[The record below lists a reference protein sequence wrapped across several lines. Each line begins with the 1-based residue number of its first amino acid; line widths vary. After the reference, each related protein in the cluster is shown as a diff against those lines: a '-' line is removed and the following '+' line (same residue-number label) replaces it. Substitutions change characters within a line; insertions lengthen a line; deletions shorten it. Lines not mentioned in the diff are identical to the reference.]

1 VKSFTTTIILKP
13 VITERSNAL
22 KEADHKFV
30 FEVDPRANKRE
41 IKLAIEKLFNV
52 TVLDVKTAIVKGKP
66 KTSMR
71 KGGRFVGKRPKR
83 KKAIVKLAEG
93 QNIDIF
99 DQV

>member
-1 VKSFTTTIILKP
+1 MKNLTTIILKP
-13 VITERSNAL
+13 VITERTNAL

-30 FEVDPRANKRE
+30 FEVHPKANKHE
-41 IKLAIEKLFNV
+41 IKLAVEKLFNV
-52 TVLDVKTAIVKGKP
+52 TVKDVKTAVMKGKP
-66 KTSMR
+66 KTTLMR
-71 KGGRFVGKRPKR
+71 GGRFKGKRPSR